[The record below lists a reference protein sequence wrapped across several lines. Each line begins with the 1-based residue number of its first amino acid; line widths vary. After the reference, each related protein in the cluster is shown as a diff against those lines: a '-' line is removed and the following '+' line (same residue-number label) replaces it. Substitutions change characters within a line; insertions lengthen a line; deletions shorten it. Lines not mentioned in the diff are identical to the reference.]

1 MASSLEWGD
10 DIIEGC
16 DGGLKDGVTGPATPP
31 SPWLIF
37 KKIDVMLVV

>member
-1 MASSLEWGD
+1 
-10 DIIEGC
+10 
-16 DGGLKDGVTGPATPP
+16 LKYGVTGPATPP